1 MPLSS
6 VSASRTIVYPG
17 TFDPITHGHIDLVRR
32 AATMFDKI
40 IVAIA
45 TNPGKQPTLPLE
57 QRIAL
62 AQATLS
68 DVPNVEVVGF
78 SGLLVEFLA
87 EHDARLV
94 LRGLRMVSDF
104 EYELQMANINR
115 LQAPHV
121 ETLFLT
127 PEMQHSSISSTFVRE
142 IARLNGDISKLVP
155 PEVEAAMKAHFG
167 HH

>member
-1 MPLSS
+1 MPFS
-6 VSASRTIVYPG
+6 SASRTIVYPG
-17 TFDPITHGHIDLVRR
+17 TFDPITLGHIDLVRR
-32 AATMFDKI
+32 ASTMFDSI
-40 IVAIA
+40 ILAIA

-62 AQATLS
+62 ARAALS
-68 DVPNVEVVGF
+68 DVPNVKVVGF
-78 SGLLVEFLA
+78 SGLLVDFLA
-87 EHDARLV
+87 EHNARLV

-167 HH
+167 HA

>member
-6 VSASRTIVYPG
+6 ALVSRTIVYPG
-17 TFDPITHGHIDLVRR
+17 TFDPITLGHIDLVRR

-45 TNPGKQPTLPLE
+45 TNPSKQPTLPLE

-62 AQATLS
+62 AQTTLS
-68 DVPNVEVVGF
+68 NVPNIEVVGF
-78 SGLLVEFLA
+78 SGLLVDFLA
-87 EHDARLV
+87 EHHARLV

>member
-1 MPLSS
+1 MPFS
-6 VSASRTIVYPG
+6 SASRTIVYPG
-17 TFDPITHGHIDLVRR
+17 TFDPITLGHIDLVRR
-32 AATMFDKI
+32 ASTMFDSI
-40 IVAIA
+40 ILAIA

-62 AQATLS
+62 ARTTLS

-78 SGLLVEFLA
+78 SGLLVDFLA
-87 EHDARLV
+87 EHNARLV

-167 HH
+167 HA

>member
-6 VSASRTIVYPG
+6 AQASRTIVYPG
-17 TFDPITHGHIDLVRR
+17 TFDPITYGHIDLVRR
-32 AATMFDKI
+32 ASTMFDMI

-45 TNPGKQPTLPLE
+45 TNPGKQPTLLLDE
-57 QRIAL
+57 RIAL
-62 AQATLS
+62 ARTTLS
-68 DVPNVEVVGF
+68 DIPNVEVVGF
-78 SGLLVEFLA
+78 SGLLVNFLA
-87 EHDARLV
+87 EQNARLV

-142 IARLNGDISKLVP
+142 IARLDGDISKLVP

-167 HH
+167 HC

>member
-1 MPLSS
+1 MTHSHTP
-6 VSASRTIVYPG
+6 RTIVYPG

-32 AATMFDKI
+32 ASTMFDTI
-40 IVAIA
+40 ILAIA
-45 TNPGKQPTLPLE
+45 TNPGKQPTLPLA

-62 AQATLS
+62 AQTTLR
-68 DVPNVEVVGF
+68 DVPNVNVVGF
-78 SGLLVEFLA
+78 SGLLVDFLA
-87 EHDARLV
+87 EHHARLV

-167 HH
+167 HG